1 MKVLERVHNELLKPI
16 ILIVTIAGVIEL
28 FALVLTIYI
37 NNVQHHN
44 YETVIE
50 NEYTII
56 RDVNEIMIGTYQM
69 KNLVVKYANDN
80 DGKED
85 YLLEIG
91 NKQEVIESYVAE
103 LSQGADGQGKQYYK
117 DKIEDINGQYEKF
130 AAGLDNLVIE
140 ILNGET
146 VTVDQIDMQLGDS
159 MNQINQY
166 CNVIQMYADIS
177 ETEKSNSIS
186 TLNTISRTI
195 DAFVVA
201 ITIGSIVVCMYIAGK
216 NGAAMAEKQ
225 EKAERRAVDSA
236 KKAYTDG
243 LTGLWNRAYTEK
255 AVGRWIREGTT
266 GCLFMMDMDNFKSV
280 NDTYGHIAGDKVLK
294 TFADAMKKSAREK
307 DICCRIGGDEF
318 MMFARHL
325 DPEKAHIVANRI
337 IKIAR
342 EQLSNIE
349 GGKFVSVSIG
359 GAFVESNTETFQELY
374 DRADAALY
382 YRKEH
387 GKAGF
392 HFYTVG
398 DKREAGVER
407 QERNARI
414 GKG

>member
-37 NNVQHHN
+37 NNVQHRN
-44 YETVIE
+44 YEMVIE

-69 KNLVVKYANDN
+69 KNLLVKYANDTN
-80 DGKED
+80 GKED

-91 NKQEVIESYVAE
+91 NKQKIIKSYIAE
-103 LSQGADGQGKQYYK
+103 LSKSTDAPEKQYYK
-117 DKIEDINGQYEKF
+117 DKIEDINVQYEKF
-130 AAGLDNLVIE
+130 AAGLDILVTE
-140 ILNGET
+140 ILNGEKIT
-146 VTVDQIDMQLGDS
+146 IDQIDVQLADS
-159 MNQINQY
+159 VDLINQD

-201 ITIGSIVVCMYIAGK
+201 ITIGSIGVCMYIAGK

-243 LTGLWNRAYTEK
+243 LTGLWNRAYTER
-255 AVGRWIREGTT
+255 AVGKWIRDGIS

-280 NDTYGHIAGDKVLK
+280 NDTYGHIAGDNVLK
-294 TFADAMKKSAREK
+294 AFADSMKKSAREK

-318 MMFARHL
+318 MMFVRHL
-325 DPEKAHIVANRI
+325 DADKAHIVADRI
-337 IKIAR
+337 IKISK
-342 EQLSNIE
+342 EQLSSID

-359 GAFVESNTETFQELY
+359 GAFVENDTETFRELY

-382 YRKEH
+382 YMKEH

-392 HFYTVG
+392 HLYTLE
-398 DKREAGVER
+398 DKRKEGVEKP
-407 QERNARI
+407 EKNARK
-414 GKG
+414 GK